1 MTAQILMLHI
11 RVDDDVKDR
20 ATLAFNAMGLFVS
33 NAVRQFLRGAVVDQA
48 SPLQLKVPNAEMQFA
63 MRESRSMMAS
73 RKSRFAFIGELFAD
87 LEKNSGNQA
96 RQRPARL

>member
-33 NAVRQFLRGAVVDQA
+33 NAVRQFLRRAVVSQA
-48 SPLQLKVPNAEMQFA
+48 YPLELKVPNANAGCHARVAFHDG
-63 MRESRSMMAS
+63 ESQI
-73 RKSRFAFIGELFAD
+73 KVCF
-87 LEKNSGNQA
+87 
-96 RQRPARL
+96 